1 MPVTDSWMS
10 ANPRHLSSPGG
21 VPGPV
26 PARTGGRG
34 VTLGAALRCQKGGA
48 PCFFALVMKKNMG
61 ALLLEYHV
69 LSPKPTTNFQEEM
82 LMMAPLVALG
92 PRWPPRWPHRGWL
105 LLPPSEISSE
115 VKAALE
121 RSSCLHI
128 MFARSLSGK
137 PGQDVSPQLTCL
149 TR

>member
-1 MPVTDSWMS
+1 MFLCFSYEEKYGCPSVGVSCPV
-10 ANPRHLSSPGG
+10 AEAHHQLPGRD
-21 VPGPV
+21 
-26 PARTGGRG
+26 A
-34 VTLGAALRCQKGGA
+34 
-48 PCFFALVMKKNMG
+48 
-61 ALLLEYHV
+61 
-69 LSPKPTTNFQEEM
+69 
-82 LMMAPLVALG
+82 LVALG

-105 LLPPSEISSE
+105 LLPPAEISSE